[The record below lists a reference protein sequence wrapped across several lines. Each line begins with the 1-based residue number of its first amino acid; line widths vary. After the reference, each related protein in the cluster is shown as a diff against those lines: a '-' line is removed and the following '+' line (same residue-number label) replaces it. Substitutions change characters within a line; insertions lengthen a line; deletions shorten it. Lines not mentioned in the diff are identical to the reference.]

1 MLPPVALPLRHTSAA
16 SAWALSGG
24 APVAKVKHP
33 THSLQP
39 TMAYLAQHP
48 RRLLDGVSLRVRRPT
63 GRKQVQMLLEDL
75 YRRGL
80 EGDR

>member
-1 MLPPVALPLRHTSAA
+1 
-16 SAWALSGG
+16 
-24 APVAKVKHP
+24 
-33 THSLQP
+33 
-39 TMAYLAQHP
+39 MAYLAQHP